1 MKLKFYSQ
9 IVVEKLSV
17 FLGQLVEEQRPA
29 VPRSQPGDGLYTE
42 IYRLEKRLS
51 RTPTRPLP
59 VGSYHEP
66 ITEQQKIMDMS
77 G

>member
-1 MKLKFYSQ
+1 MKLRLYSQ

-17 FLGQLVEEQRPA
+17 FLGQLVEENQPA
-29 VPRSQPGDGLYTE
+29 IPSSQPGDGLYTE

-59 VGSYHEP
+59 IGSYHEP